1 MPRNCECRRCRNS
14 LAAAAAV
21 AIALALGGCVAPVLE
36 SADDLA
42 GIKSVIVLPM
52 VDAPGPA
59 AKGSGRVVTGEI
71 IGELVRMGRYDVIHV
86 PQKKLA
92 EAIAATGYALSDCY
106 DPAVAGA
113 LAKQLKADAA
123 VCGALTHYGTQ
134 SEHRATTV
142 LISSGGG
149 TSSTHWIGLNLRL
162 VTAGNGK
169 TVYTGAGWGQSPE
182 GYTAPIREAVKTSF
196 LALSKHFA
204 AAR

>member
-1 MPRNCECRRCRNS
+1 MPRRCEPTNS
-14 LAAAAAV
+14 GLVAAAGL
-21 AIALALGGCVAPVLE
+21 IALVLGGCAGAPVLE
-36 SADDLA
+36 SAADLA
-42 GIKSVIVLPM
+42 GITSVIVLPI

-71 IGELVRMGRYDVIHV
+71 IGELVRMGRYNVIHV
-86 PQKKLA
+86 PQKKLD

-134 SEHRATTV
+134 KEHSATTV
-142 LISSGGG
+142 LITSGGG
-149 TSSTHWIGLNLRL
+149 TAVTHWVGLNLRL
-162 VTAGNGK
+162 VTAGYGK
-169 TVYTGAGWGQSPE
+169 TVYTGAGWGQSKE
-182 GYTAPIREAVKTSF
+182 GYTAPIKQAVKTSF
-196 LALSKHFA
+196 TDLSKHFA